1 MATRSLIGVV
11 KEDNTVEVIYCH
23 WDGYPTYVGA
33 QLALNYYDK
42 DTIQLL
48 MDLGDRSSLGG
59 MPTTDTTYAVTQNQE
74 IKPRI
79 FANMLEFLTSDKMG
93 AEFAYIHDGEWE
105 VFTVGY
111 DESIT
116 SLGVIESLKVN
127 FIPKKVEV

>member
-1 MATRSLIGVV
+1 MATRSLIGMV
-11 KEDNTVEVIYCH
+11 KEDKSIQVIYCH

-42 DTIQLL
+42 NTIQSLL
-48 MDLGDRSSLGG
+48 DLGDRSSLGG
-59 MPTTDTTYAVTQNQE
+59 MPTADTTYAVTQNQE
-74 IKPRI
+74 IEPRI
-79 FANMLEFLTSDKMG
+79 FANMDEFIASDKMG
-93 AEFAYIHDGEWE
+93 TEFAYIHDKEWE

-127 FIPKKVEV
+127 FLPKKVEA